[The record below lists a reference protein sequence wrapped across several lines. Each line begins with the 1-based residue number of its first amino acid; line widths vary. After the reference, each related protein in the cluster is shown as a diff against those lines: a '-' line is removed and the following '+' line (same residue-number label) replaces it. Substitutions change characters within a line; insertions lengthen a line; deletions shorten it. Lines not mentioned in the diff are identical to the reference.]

1 MLKITFYPLM
11 SDYICKVNTLYIY
24 ILYIAQANPFN
35 FLLFNV
41 EVFFKVFKMILVK
54 VNLGKLI

>member
-41 EVFFKVFKMILVK
+41 EVFF
-54 VNLGKLI
+54 